1 VLGTTLAVIASL
13 PWVVAPVVTVLR
25 LRKSCSLDD
34 ESPDPPLG
42 APRVS
47 VIIPARNEAHN
58 IERCV
63 RSVLS
68 TSYPDVEVIVVDD
81 DSDDGTGE
89 IVRRIAAEDPRLRL
103 TNTEPLPAGW
113 FGKQWACATGARLA
127 RGEILCF
134 TDADTFHSGDL
145 LTRSVNGMLRRK
157 ADLFSVITRQEMGS
171 FWERLI
177 QPQVFTYMA
186 VRYGSTE
193 AVTNSKRIE
202 DKIANGQCLFVD
214 RRQYESLGGHS
225 LVKDHVAEDLMLA
238 QKFFAAGKRVVL
250 EAGMNQ
256 ISARMYTSLSDLI
269 EGWGKN
275 AFAGGRD
282 TMPFGRA
289 GKLIFPFLLLTAP
302 LMGVIPP
309 LLLVLSLTQ
318 LIAPPVTLWAG
329 IATTALLVW
338 WLNLYIAV
346 GESPLYGLLS
356 PVGAAVVLYIYV
368 KAITRGDNVTWKG
381 RQYVSG

>member
-1 VLGTTLAVIASL
+1 VLGTTLAVLASL
-13 PWVVAPVVTVLR
+13 PWIVAPVVTVLR
-25 LRKSCSLDD
+25 MRESCSLDD
-34 ESPDPPLG
+34 ESPDPPEP
-42 APRVS
+42 APTVS
-47 VIIPARNEAHN
+47 VIIPARNEALN

-81 DSDDGTGE
+81 DSDDGSGE
-89 IVRRIAAEDPRLRL
+89 IVRRIGAEDPRLRV
-103 TNTEPLPAGW
+103 THTEPLPVGW
-113 FGKQWACATGARLA
+113 FGKQWACASGARLA
-127 RGEILCF
+127 RGQILCF
-134 TDADTFHSGDL
+134 TDADTFHSADL

-171 FWERLI
+171 FWERLV

-186 VRYGSTE
+186 IRYGSTE
-193 AVTNSKRIE
+193 AVTNSKRAA

-214 RRQYESLGGHS
+214 RGQYESFGGHS
-225 LVKDHVAEDLMLA
+225 VVKDHVAEDLMLA
-238 QKFFAAGKRVVL
+238 QKFFSAGKRVVL

-256 ISARMYTSLSDLI
+256 ISARMYRSLSDLI

-289 GKLIFPFLLLTAP
+289 GKLIFPLLLLSAP
-302 LMGVIPP
+302 LLGMIPP
-309 LLLVLSLTQ
+309 LVLLLSLTH
-318 LIAPPVTLWAG
+318 LVAPPVTLWAA

-356 PVGAAVVLYIYV
+356 PLGAAVVFYIYLR
-368 KAITRGDNVTWKG
+368 AITRGDKVTWKG
-381 RQYVSG
+381 RHYVSG